1 MSPTALLV
9 YVFLWD
15 SAWIHHEDENGN
27 SGTTE
32 WSHKG
37 IAKELHLGK
46 ATVLKA
52 VNGLL
57 DAGLIQR
64 NGYVPT
70 GKGSPKL
77 SYRVTHPEMLDAQ
90 RYAIEVMG
98 PPSERKETRPTK
110 PNYDNNYDP
119 LELPEGPPSGDSES
133 WWAALDYIREYP
145 VDGAD
150 PGQPVVPQHVL
161 DGYSRRQEAI
171 RAAEGDGGE
180 APDSRRPIELPK
192 TLPEVKRPA
201 FGWNKAIPKKER
213 AALRAANAE
222 RVARYREEQGLDA

>member
-15 SAWIHHEDENGN
+15 SAWIHHKDEDGNG
-27 SGTTE
+27 GTTQ

-37 IAKELHLGK
+37 IAKELRLGK
-46 ATVLKA
+46 TTVLKA
-52 VNGLL
+52 IDGLL

-110 PNYDNNYDP
+110 PDYGNHESF
-119 LELPEGPPSGDSES
+119 ELPAPPPPGDPES
-133 WWAALDYIREYP
+133 WQRALNQIRDASAA
-145 VDGAD
+145 DGSH
-150 PGQPVVPQHVL
+150 PGQPEIPRHIL
-161 DGYSRRQEAI
+161 DGYRRGQEAI
-171 RAAEGDGGE
+171 RPAEGSGAETQSD
-180 APDSRRPIELPK
+180 RRQIR
-192 TLPEVKRPA
+192 PEP
-201 FGWNKAIPKKER
+201 FGWNKAIPKDVR
-213 AALRAANAE
+213 AELKRQNAE
-222 RVARYREEQGLDA
+222 RVARYREGAGLGDLLA